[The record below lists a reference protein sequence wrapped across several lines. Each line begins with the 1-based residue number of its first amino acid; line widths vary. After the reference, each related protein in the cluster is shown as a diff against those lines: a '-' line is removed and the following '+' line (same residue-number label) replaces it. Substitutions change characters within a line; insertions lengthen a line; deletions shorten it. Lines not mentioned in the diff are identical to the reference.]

1 MARYVTVSA
10 KIDEKLRRRL
20 TELDIKPAPVIKKAL
35 EEEVE
40 KKTYELLKARV
51 KRASE
56 ILAKLSEGEIVE
68 SIRESRDAR

>member
-10 KIDEKLRRRL
+10 KIDEKLRRKL
-20 TELDIKPAPVIKKAL
+20 AELGIKPAPVIKKAL

-40 KKTYELLKARV
+40 NRTYELLKVKV

-56 ILAKLSEGEIVE
+56 ILTKLSEEEITE
-68 SIRESRDAR
+68 SLRESRDAR